1 MNERGDQEPHSFD
14 EWMRDFVRE
23 PTLWPVLIAVA
34 GTFSTM
40 GAALLV
46 LALGDRNLF
55 AMAALAIVVVGAG
68 RGGVRAWRSGRRGVP
83 MAMLA
88 LGSLSSLGAWAAMR
102 WMP

>member
-1 MNERGDQEPHSFD
+1 MKDREDQEPHSFD

-23 PTLWPVLIAVA
+23 PTLWPVVIAVA

-55 AMAALAIVVVGAG
+55 AMAALAIVVVAGG
-68 RGGVRAWRSGRRGVP
+68 RGGVLDKLYKSQKKIADYAETGFTIKRIKIENKYFNK
-83 MAMLA
+83 
-88 LGSLSSLGAWAAMR
+88 
-102 WMP
+102 